1 MENFKGDIIEE
12 SLDDKNVLRKVKIL
26 NTKVEEVT
34 SKHKTPWLNQWT
46 LHHVEV
52 TPQQAEEIAQEL
64 SHALEPK
71 HSWYADFKNDSHHY
85 IIFKNKVFFIDRKN
99 QDQYDEA
106 KNYGISLG
114 IPDYQVDFKAI

>member
-34 SKHKTPWLNQWT
+34 SKHKTPWLKQWT

-52 TPQQAEEIAQEL
+52 TSQQAEEIAQEL

-71 HSWYADFKNDSHHY
+71 HSWFADFKNNSHHY

-106 KNYGISLG
+106 KNYGISLC